1 MDSGEKRIL
10 VIDDNDAIRIV
21 LVDALEDEGYEVDDA
36 ENGLA
41 AINLVKEKEYELVV
55 TDIIMP
61 DEDGLGAIM
70 KIKKLQ
76 PHIKIIAISGGGRI
90 NSETYLDMAKQLG
103 ANCSFKK
110 PFDIN
115 EILDKVS
122 ELLEN

>member
-1 MDSGEKRIL
+1 MGNGEKRVL
-10 VIDDNDAIRIV
+10 VIDDNDAIRII
-21 LVDALEDEGYEVDDA
+21 LVDALEDEGYDVDDA

-41 AINLVKEKEYELVV
+41 AINLVKEKEYELVL

-70 KIKKLQ
+70 KIKKIQ
-76 PHIKIIAISGGGRI
+76 PDVKIIAISGGGRI

-103 ANCSFKK
+103 ADRSFKK

-115 EILDKVS
+115 EILDSVA
-122 ELLEN
+122 ELLK